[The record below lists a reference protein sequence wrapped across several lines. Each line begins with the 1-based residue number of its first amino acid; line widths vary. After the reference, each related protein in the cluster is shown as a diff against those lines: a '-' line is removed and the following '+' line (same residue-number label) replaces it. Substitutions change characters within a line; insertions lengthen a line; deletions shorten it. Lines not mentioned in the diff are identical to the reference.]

1 MKKHVVVAFSIM
13 LGISLMLMNTACRQE
28 RVKFEEAQAI
38 WEQQVMAI
46 NAYIDG
52 MSKAGTAQEMV
63 EKIDNFANEI
73 EEMIPR
79 INQLLVKFSAD
90 QAKAGKSE
98 NETMA
103 KLMAVVRF
111 TENLGKMNIKKYGT
125 DPDVLKAR
133 EKLSFTFTNIK
144 DENLSIEEES
154 IKSEYSNLVEGKIT
168 GGEQLEKLSA
178 KLGNASLSSKMK
190 ITMAIL
196 LSTGRGIQSFINDY
210 EYAPDVK
217 KLDELNY
224 YKNFV
229 PLYMKQLSTKD
240 AWGNDLYYKADG
252 DNFWLGSAGSDGK
265 FEGFDQQGHYSD
277 LAGRDIILT
286 GKEFVYGPKIVQK

>member
-1 MKKHVVVAFSIM
+1 MKKNVVVAFLIM
-13 LGISLMLMNTACRQE
+13 SGIALMLMNTACRQE

-38 WEQQVMAI
+38 WEQQVGAI

-52 MSKAGTAQEMV
+52 MAKSGTSREMV
-63 EKIDNFANEI
+63 EKIDAFTNEM
-73 EEMIPR
+73 EELIPK
-79 INQLLVKFSAD
+79 INQLLVKFSSDEAE
-90 QAKAGKSE
+90 AGKSE

-111 TENLGKMNIKKYGT
+111 TENLGKMNVRKYKD
-125 DPDVLKAR
+125 DPEVMKAR

-144 DENLSIEEES
+144 DENLTIDEEA
-154 IKSEYSNLVEGKIT
+154 IKAEYSNLVEGRIT
-168 GGEQLEKLSA
+168 GGENLENLST

-196 LSTGRGIQSFINDY
+196 HTTGRGIQSFINDY
-210 EYAPDVK
+210 DYAPDVK

-252 DNFWLGSAGSDGK
+252 DNFWVGSAGSDGK

-286 GKEFVYGPKIVQK
+286 GTEFIYGPKIVQK

>member
-13 LGISLMLMNTACRQE
+13 LGISLMLMNTACKQE

-90 QAKAGKSE
+90 QATAGKSE
-98 NETMA
+98 SETMA
-103 KLMAVVRF
+103 KLLAVVRF
-111 TENLGKMNIKKYGT
+111 TENLGKMNIKKYGK
-125 DPDVLKAR
+125 DPEVLKAR

-168 GGEQLEKLSA
+168 GGEQLEKLST

-196 LSTGRGIQSFINDY
+196 LTTGRGIQSFINDY

-240 AWGNDLYYKADG
+240 AWGNDLYYRADG

-265 FEGFDQQGHYSD
+265 FEGFEQQGHYSD

-286 GKEFVYGPKIVQK
+286 GTEFIYGPKIVQK

>member
-1 MKKHVVVAFSIM
+1 MKKSVVVAFVIM
-13 LGISLMLMNTACRQE
+13 LGIALMLMNTACRQE
-28 RVKFEEAQAI
+28 RVKFEEAQAV
-38 WEQQVMAI
+38 WEQQVRAI

-52 MSKAGTAQEMV
+52 MAQSRTSQEMV
-63 EKIDNFANEI
+63 EKIDVFANDM
-73 EEMIPR
+73 EELIPR
-79 INQLLVKFSAD
+79 INQLLVKFTSD
-90 QAKAGKSE
+90 QTTAGTGE

-103 KLMAVVRF
+103 KLLAVVRF
-111 TENLGKMNIKKYGT
+111 TENLGKMNIKKYRS
-125 DPDVLKAR
+125 DAEVMKAR

-144 DENLSIEEES
+144 DENLTIDEEL
-154 IKSEYSNLVEGKIT
+154 IKKEYANLVEGKIS
-168 GGEQLEKLSA
+168 GGENLEKLSV
-178 KLGNASLSSKMK
+178 KLGNAGLSSKVK

-240 AWGNDLYYKADG
+240 AWGNDLYYRADG
-252 DNFWLGSAGSDGK
+252 DSFWVGSAGSDGK
-265 FEGFDQQGHYSD
+265 FEGFDQQGHYTD
-277 LAGRDIILT
+277 LTGRDIILT
-286 GKEFVYGPKIVQK
+286 GTKFVYGPKIVQK

>member
-13 LGISLMLMNTACRQE
+13 LGISLMLMNTACKQE

-38 WEQQVMAI
+38 WEQQVKAI

-98 NETMA
+98 SETMA
-103 KLMAVVRF
+103 KLLAVVRF
-111 TENLGKMNIKKYGT
+111 TENLGKMNIKKYGK
-125 DPDVLKAR
+125 DPEVLKAR

-168 GGEQLEKLSA
+168 GGEQLEKLST

-196 LSTGRGIQSFINDY
+196 LTTGRGIQSFINDY

-240 AWGNDLYYKADG
+240 AWGNDLYYRADG
-252 DNFWLGSAGSDGK
+252 DNFWLGSSGSDGK
-265 FEGFDQQGHYSD
+265 FEGFEQQGHYSD

-286 GKEFVYGPKIVQK
+286 GTEFIYGPKIVQK